1 MTQAPTRGPED
12 ALADIVR
19 DLERQRRISGV
30 VLTVALLGTVFAF
43 RWLNEGPYAGNSVY
57 MALAFVV
64 VGTRA
69 ADQQLARAVSRLASL
84 VATR

>member
-1 MTQAPTRGPED
+1 MTPAPTRSPED
-12 ALADIVR
+12 ALAEIVR
-19 DLERQRRISGV
+19 DLERRRRISGV
-30 VLTVALLGTVFAF
+30 VLTFALLGVVVAF

-64 VGTRA
+64 IGARA
-69 ADQQLARAVSRLASL
+69 ADQQLARAVGRLASL